1 MDYCKNCTEAQRKKI
16 TKAFTRNMQVRTIV
30 SNLYGF
36 AHSDQEKFWLTRE
49 ECRLLEEFLTRHRAF
64 FGLPPLTQE
73 EMDELDES

>member
-1 MDYCKNCTEAQRKKI
+1 MDSCTKSTTAGM
-16 TKAFTRNMQVRTIV
+16 TKAFIRNMKVRTIV

>member
-1 MDYCKNCTEAQRKKI
+1 MGSCTKSTTAGM
-16 TKAFTRNMQVRTIV
+16 TKAFIRNMKVRTIV

-49 ECRLLEEFLTRHRAF
+49 ECRLLEDFLTRHRAF

-73 EMDELDES
+73 EMDKLDES

>member
-1 MDYCKNCTEAQRKKI
+1 MDSCTKSTTAGM
-16 TKAFTRNMQVRTIV
+16 TKAFVRNMKVRTIV

>member
-1 MDYCKNCTEAQRKKI
+1 MDSCTKSTTAGM
-16 TKAFTRNMQVRTIV
+16 TKAFIRNMKVRTIV

-49 ECRLLEEFLTRHRAF
+49 ECRLLEDFLTRHRAF